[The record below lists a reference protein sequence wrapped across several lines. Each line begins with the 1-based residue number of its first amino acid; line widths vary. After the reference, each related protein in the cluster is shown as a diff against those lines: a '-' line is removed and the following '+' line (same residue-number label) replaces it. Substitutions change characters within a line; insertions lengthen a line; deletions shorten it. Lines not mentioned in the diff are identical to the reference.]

1 MNSSLLLSLA
11 ITGGLVLAAIVA
23 YNAWMAQRNAGNR
36 PKPLA
41 LRRWH
46 LFYGERTGTWV

>member
-23 YNAWMAQRNAGNR
+23 YNAWILHRNA
-36 PKPLA
+36 PKKA
-41 LRRWH
+41 LPP
-46 LFYGERTGTWV
+46 